1 MSSRPQ
7 CPHCGKYANL
17 TGCFGECVERNKQA
31 EDREGVKEVFDLM
44 RNRPYVQTYG
54 ISTTAVET
62 CQNTLEVLKKHFGRV
77 VTKPLQGD
85 RVIVTATG
93 RVDGSEKTYSNA
105 LITNVFEDGEIVICM
120 QPYAPFLNGVMG
132 EHKHNETGLK
142 MSVSGGYFGGTNA
155 SKLKLT
161 EPQNAWYCFFADGA
175 RAGGAVYIEC
185 KAVTWTVTTDEFY

>member
-1 MSSRPQ
+1 MSSRPE

-17 TGCFGECVERNKQA
+17 TGCFVGECVERNKQA
-31 EDREGVKEVFDLM
+31 EDRESVKEVFELM
-44 RNRPYVQTYG
+44 RNRTYVQTYG
-54 ISTTAVET
+54 ISTAAVEN
-62 CQNTLEVLKKHFGRV
+62 CQNMLEVLKKHFGRV
-77 VTKPLQGD
+77 VTKPLKGD

-93 RVDGSEKTYSNA
+93 RLDGSIKTYSNA
-105 LITNVFEDGEIVICM
+105 VITDIYDDKVVICM
-120 QPYAPFLNGVMG
+120 QPYAPFLNGPMW

-142 MSVSGGYFGGTNA
+142 MSVSGGYFGSTNA
-155 SKLKLT
+155 NNLKLT